1 MHPTFIM
8 FILSFILAVPHTIVA
23 LPMQRFLKEASSSV
37 PQPEHQGP
45 VWIEL
50 KEYPLPHA
58 SKPKQSFPTGSIPA
72 SLESAFEIA
81 VYGDP
86 ECETRYLGTLEGY
99 RGERHDLDL
108 EGRCLKFVQAFPDK
122 DCALEMECRNRIRRF
137 RKDYTANTNLVVRES
152 FTSVAVDCSGDIN
165 I

>member
-1 MHPTFIM
+1 MHPTFIL
-8 FILSFILAVPHTIVA
+8 FILSFILALPHTIVA
-23 LPMQRFLKEASSSV
+23 LPMQRFLKEALSSV
-37 PQPEHQGP
+37 PQPKHQDP

-50 KEYPLPHA
+50 KKYPLPH
-58 SKPKQSFPTGSIPA
+58 
-72 SLESAFEIA
+72 AFEIA

-86 ECETRYLGTLEGY
+86 ECETRYLGTLEGN

-108 EGRCLKFVQAFPDK
+108 EGRCVKFVQAFPDK
-122 DCALEMECRNRIRRF
+122 DCALEMEYRNRIRRF
-137 RKDYTANTNLVVRES
+137 RKDYTANTILVVEES